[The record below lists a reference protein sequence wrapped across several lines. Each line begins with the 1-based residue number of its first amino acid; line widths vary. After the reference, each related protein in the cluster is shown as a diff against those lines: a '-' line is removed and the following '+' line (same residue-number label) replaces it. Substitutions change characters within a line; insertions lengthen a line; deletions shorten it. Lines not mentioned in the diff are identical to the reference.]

1 MHSGNCAASVN
12 SVTYNKAQFHLHA
25 PSEHTL
31 NGKAL
36 DGEIHFV
43 HTNSD
48 ASALLVVGIFLQVG
62 DKSDGWLGPVLDA
75 LENVNSTEHSEPVV
89 VNL

>member
-48 ASALLVVGIFLQVG
+48 ASVG